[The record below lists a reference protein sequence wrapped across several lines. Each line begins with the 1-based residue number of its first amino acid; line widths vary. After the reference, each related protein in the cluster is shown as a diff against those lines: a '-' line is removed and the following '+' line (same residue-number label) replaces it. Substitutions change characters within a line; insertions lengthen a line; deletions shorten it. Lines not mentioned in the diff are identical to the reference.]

1 MYLIGE
7 NCVSEKKENCFV
19 QLYQQCF
26 SRKGV
31 NVKNC
36 DNAREYYAK
45 DREFRDL
52 CRLKRSMTKG
62 R

>member
-1 MYLIGE
+1 MYLKR
-7 NCVSEKKENCFV
+7 KKIA
-19 QLYQQCF
+19 LYGCK
-26 SRKGV
+26 RE
-31 NVKNC
+31 NC

-52 CRLKRSMTKG
+52 CHLKRSMTKG